1 MRDSHVSKY
10 QMINLL
16 LRRLLRIARARTH
29 SSVLLPALLV
39 FGVRRLRRQRRLE
52 GALDGANDVV
62 DVVLARLLLLRQGAQ
77 FPKTSEKLGEVRA
90 EIKKEQ
96 QKAPVLALVVGLVI
110 SANLCCIGCLC
121 VVCGL
126 SPHLMAR
133 SRGFRSAGIHDD
145 EGVAL
150 RPRGRAPPSADEEAV
165 E

>member
-1 MRDSHVSKY
+1 MREKFTNVEAAAEAFVHEKK
-10 QMINLL
+10 
-16 LRRLLRIARARTH
+16 
-29 SSVLLPALLV
+29 
-39 FGVRRLRRQRRLE
+39 E
-52 GALDGANDVV
+52 K
-62 DVVLARLLLLRQGAQ
+62 LAAQ

-133 SRGFRSAGIHDD
+133 SRGFRSAGSHDD

-150 RPRGRAPPSADEEAV
+150 RPQGRAPPSADEEAV